1 MWRWAWLS
9 SPPSPSSVPP
19 AAGDLS
25 AVADDWLIP
34 ITADVDVVTAR
45 QRGRDLA
52 AEAGFSSGDQTVIA
66 AAISEIARNI
76 LMYAKRGEVA
86 LSVVTNGDRQ
96 GVVIFARDQGPGIPE
111 VSRSLED
118 GYSTSGGLGLG
129 VPGAPT
135 LMDDF
140 DVSSNV
146 GKGTTVTMKKWRRM
160 NA

>member
-1 MWRWAWLS
+1 M
-9 SPPSPSSVPP
+9 
-19 AAGDLS
+19 
-25 AVADDWLIP
+25 ADALLIP

-76 LMYAKRGEVA
+76 LMYAKRGEIALNLVA
-86 LSVVTNGDRQ
+86 NGDRQ
-96 GVVIFARDQGPGIPE
+96 GVVVVARDQGPGIRDVP
-111 VSRSLED
+111 RALQD

-129 VPGAPT
+129 LPGARR

-140 DVSSNV
+140 EVVSDA